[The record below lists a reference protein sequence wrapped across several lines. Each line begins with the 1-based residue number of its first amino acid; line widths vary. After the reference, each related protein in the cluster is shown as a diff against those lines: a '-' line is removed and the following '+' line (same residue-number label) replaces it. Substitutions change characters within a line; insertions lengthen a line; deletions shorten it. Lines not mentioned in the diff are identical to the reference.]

1 MKSRYLFAIAFL
13 SVVLLVPAINLI
25 INWPYEKTKKIFSKT
40 FLFSTDFIYSQSL
53 VKWLY
58 QRGISANPD
67 QVIIGK
73 EQWLFLGDQYNS
85 VLSEARGSVKLKAGL
100 YKNMAE
106 ARSQWDLRVK
116 SGGGRGLYVAIA
128 PNKHTV
134 YADKLPDWARRGSK
148 PNNADLF
155 VAEQGN
161 ATTLLDL
168 RGALLAARNRFS
180 EDFYYKTD
188 THWNSLGA
196 WVGYVHLAQ
205 HISRQH
211 PHIRWLDADQIVI
224 RNAVT
229 RKGGDLSNFLRLVDF
244 LEDKE
249 IAVELKKSV
258 KTTQKA
264 YVLKGTAKGRGGA
277 EAHANGLALTYSEGA
292 LNDLKVL
299 WLDDSFGAALAPYMT
314 ATFSGLLRHPW
325 GDVLKDPVWFDQI
338 LSEFR
343 PDLVIITVVERHAR
357 DAPFANLPP

>member
-1 MKSRYLFAIAFL
+1 MKSRYLFAVAFL

-25 INWPYEKTKKIFSKT
+25 IHWPYENARKIFSKT
-40 FLFSTDFIYSQSL
+40 FLFSMDFIYSQSL

-67 QVIIGK
+67 QVIVGK

-85 VLSEARGSVKLKAGL
+85 VLSEARGSAKLKAGL

-116 SGGGRGLYVAIA
+116 SRGGRGLYVVVV

-148 PNNADLF
+148 PNNTDLF
-155 VAEQGN
+155 FAEQGN
-161 ATTLLDL
+161 AATLLDL
-168 RGALLAARNRFS
+168 RGPLVVARSKFS

-196 WVGYVHLAQ
+196 WIGYVHLAQ
-205 HISRQH
+205 HIGRQH
-211 PHIRWLDADQIVI
+211 PYIGWLDAGQIVI
-224 RNAVT
+224 RNAVA
-229 RKGGDLSNFLRLVDF
+229 RKGGDLSNFLRLADL

-249 IAVELKKSV
+249 IAVELKKGV
-258 KTTQKA
+258 KTTQKD
-264 YVLKGTAKGRGGA
+264 YLLKGSAKGRG
-277 EAHANGLALTYSEGA
+277 EAHANGLTLTHTEGA

-299 WLDDSFGAALAPYMT
+299 WLDDSFGAAMAPYMM
-314 ATFSGLLRHPW
+314 ATFSSLIQHPW
-325 GDVLKDPVWFDQI
+325 GAVLKDPEWFDRI
-338 LSEFR
+338 LSEFK
-343 PDLVIITVVERHAR
+343 PDLVIITVAERHAR
-357 DAPFANLPP
+357 NVPFANLPP